1 MMEDFFQMAN
11 ETIQPFLTLPGF
23 LLSIAYQPLPTLI
36 SERYGQ
42 VDSLG
47 PIQTQGNMF
56 YIHWAMSVDGSEV
69 ETDKKFEEVT
79 RDLFE
84 RAEDKARER
93 GLQRDFLQL
102 TYADRWQDV
111 MGRRSKGAGKE
122 LWDVSGEYDPYGMFQ
137 KQVPGGFKLPNMNE
151 EVGEL

>member
-11 ETIQPFLTLPGF
+11 ETVQPFLKLPGF
-23 LLSIAYQPLPTLI
+23 LLSIAYQPMPTLL

-56 YIHWAMSVDGSEV
+56 YIHWAMSVDASEKSS
-69 ETDKKFEEVT
+69 DKLFADAT

-84 RAEDKARER
+84 RAEKEAAEK

-102 TYADRWQDV
+102 TYADGWQDPI
-111 MGRRSKGAGKE
+111 GRRSQGTVEE
-122 LWDVSGEYDPYGMFQ
+122 LWKVSREYDPHGMFQ
-137 KQVPGGFKLPNMNE
+137 KQVPGGFKLAKLKE
-151 EVGEL
+151 QFIEL

>member
-1 MMEDFFQMAN
+1 MAN

-23 LLSIAYQPLPTLI
+23 LLSIAYQPLPTLM

-56 YIHWAMSVDGSEV
+56 YIHWAMSVDGSEF
-69 ETDKKFEEVT
+69 ETDKKFEEAT
-79 RDLFE
+79 KDLFE
-84 RAEDKARER
+84 RAEEKAREK

-102 TYADRWQDV
+102 TYADRWQNV
-111 MGRRSKGAGKE
+111 LGRRSNGTLKE
-122 LWDVSGEYDPYGMFQ
+122 LWKVSKKYDPNGMFQ
-137 KQVPGGFKLPNMNE
+137 KQVPGGFKLPEME
-151 EVGEL
+151 KEFIEF